1 MAAAF
6 YTMGIVIIF
15 LALFL
20 MAAVAFGIVLY
31 IRLRKKEDQMDAVF
45 LQQSKTGFKS
55 DPYELAAIDQLLYDR
70 TCRYMTDKRP
80 FLVPGFTLQDL
91 ANAVYTNKYYLSKT
105 INRFSGKNFRQYV
118 NYYRVMY
125 SMELYRANRSLRV
138 TEMASLS
145 GFHSITSYT
154 ASFKKVMGE
163 TPSDWCA
170 RMRKKNM
177 ETTKKTNY

>member
-1 MAAAF
+1 MEF
-6 YTMGIVIIF
+6 VIIF

-20 MAAVAFGIVLY
+20 MAAVASGIVLY
-31 IRLRKKEDQMDAVF
+31 IRLRKKEDQMDAVIS
-45 LQQSKTGFKS
+45 QQSKTYPKS

-80 FLVPGFTLQDL
+80 FLVAGFTLQDL

-125 SMELYRANRSLRV
+125 SMELFRENKSLRV
-138 TEMASLS
+138 TEMSSLS
-145 GFHSITSYT
+145 GFHSLTSYT

-163 TPSDWCA
+163 TPSEWCF
-170 RMRKKNM
+170 RVKKKNM
-177 ETTKKTNY
+177 EKIKKINY